1 MLTCRHS
8 AVARGC
14 TRGHGAGV
22 YEVRVTGP
30 RRRQR
35 CTEGMTLDLSSARL
49 RRAGLDRRGSVYRSR
64 VCMFRETSQTDERA
78 ESAGEQ
84 IFCNNKSM
92 QTCGIA
98 IVAPLNARRR
108 DALQQ
113 AVTNTLRAQLRC

>member
-1 MLTCRHS
+1 
-8 AVARGC
+8 
-14 TRGHGAGV
+14 
-22 YEVRVTGP
+22 
-30 RRRQR
+30 
-35 CTEGMTLDLSSARL
+35 
-49 RRAGLDRRGSVYRSR
+49 
-64 VCMFRETSQTDERA
+64 MFRETSQTDERA

-92 QTCGIA
+92 HTCGIA